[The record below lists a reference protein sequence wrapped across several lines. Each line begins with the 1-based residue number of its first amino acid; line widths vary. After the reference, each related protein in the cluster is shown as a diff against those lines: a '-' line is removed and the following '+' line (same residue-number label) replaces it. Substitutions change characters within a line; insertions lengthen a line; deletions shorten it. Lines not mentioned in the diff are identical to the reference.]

1 MNIGN
6 AVIAWDS
13 AVQSL
18 SVPMADDTVT
28 DGFEI
33 KDNLVDFI
41 TPFVLIVIAVLALK
55 FLMQRRMT
63 NFFQFIGIGILVFML
78 LKNPQIIQGFGERA
92 GEFFS
97 SSGKTL
103 SQELPISEKAEH
115 LPVV

>member
-18 SVPMADDTVT
+18 SVPMPADDTVT

-41 TPFVLIVIAVLALK
+41 TPFVLIVIAVLAL
-55 FLMQRRMT
+55 
-63 NFFQFIGIGILVFML
+63 
-78 LKNPQIIQGFGERA
+78 
-92 GEFFS
+92 
-97 SSGKTL
+97 
-103 SQELPISEKAEH
+103 
-115 LPVV
+115 